1 MTLLSLISVRTSLTT
16 HGVNNFGEEV
26 NAGGDPKLVV
36 LELIVKILPHASVE
50 NFLFVEVDYL
60 LPVCSVYSNFLD
72 REAPCLCCSGSS
84 QKDDAYRFLELHG
97 INKD

>member
-1 MTLLSLISVRTSLTT
+1 MQ
-16 HGVNNFGEEV
+16 
-26 NAGGDPKLVV
+26 GGSKLVV
-36 LELIVKILPHASVE
+36 LELIVKILPRASVE

-84 QKDDAYRFLELHG
+84 QKDDAYRFLELHD